1 MHRNIFIV
9 LVLLVIAAAVWHF
22 IQPQPQQI
30 TVEDVAQIN
39 NAKSKESVS
48 STMTEEAE
56 RSNTDMDTQANSQP
70 AASDASDE
78 LFDSTMALLEEQR
91 YSIDPYVELQSIV
104 AENAYCNDTV
114 IDLRY
119 KDVDI
124 TEQRSQLLEKNK
136 ERCNKLKS
144 KYPFLNDLHSLKIV
158 GRKIKAQPSATELG
172 DMYREEN
179 DQAAIIADFSG
190 YFSRLTEAG
199 IKAKNAQVLVQNSSL
214 MNQPFFKPDK
224 KVGEILGG
232 LDEDYIRLVQQNTYS
247 LISCEYQG
255 GISCLPDSQI
265 MVEKCMQKEAY
276 CGMNFLDW
284 YQQYTTEAQKR
295 DVEKLM
301 AHYQGNITQ

>member
-9 LVLLVIAAAVWHF
+9 LVLLLVVAAVWYF
-22 IQPQPQQI
+22 IQPQQTTIEDMAQVDTPKTTEAVSP
-30 TVEDVAQIN
+30 TV
-39 NAKSKESVS
+39 
-48 STMTEEAE
+48 TEEIE
-56 RSNTDMDTQANSQP
+56 QPNVDEDTQAKSQP
-70 AASDASDE
+70 VITDTSDE
-78 LFDSTMALLEEQR
+78 LFDSTMRLLEEQR

-104 AENAYCNDTV
+104 AESAYCNDTV

-124 TEQRSQLLEKNK
+124 TEQRTQLLEQNK